1 MGCGVG
7 PRRENVGS
15 CADGL
20 GNAAGP
26 GSRPCSF
33 LFQERF
39 SILGHHTET
48 SADGDPFI
56 SASPTFRMLKVR
68 LTLKLVIALLGGV
81 IYAAAGALIGSMNA
95 GGLGLERNA
104 NAVLPALGVG
114 AGLVVIAFCSTTLH
128 VRLREIG
135 TLGRVTQVL
144 IAVGPLFFVLSWII
158 EFAIVGTLC
167 LGLGLVCLSVS
178 VTRWRLVAI
187 TDRVLIILSA
197 VGSLTRLSA

>member
-1 MGCGVG
+1 V
-7 PRRENVGS
+7 
-15 CADGL
+15 
-20 GNAAGP
+20 
-26 GSRPCSF
+26 RPAF
-33 LFQERF
+33 
-39 SILGHHTET
+39 
-48 SADGDPFI
+48 
-56 SASPTFRMLKVR
+56 
-68 LTLKLVIALLGGV
+68 KLLIALLGGI

-95 GGLGLERNA
+95 GWLGLERNA

-114 AGLVVIAFCSTTLH
+114 AALIIIAFFSTTLH
-128 VRLREIG
+128 VRLCEVG

-144 IAVGPLFFVLSWII
+144 IAVGSLFFVLSWII

-197 VGSLTRLSA
+197 VGSLTWNTETVSAFLLAGVGILWMILSIRLLPSSGKKEFVEPAT